1 MRDLRTPDGTPAQ
14 PAGDERGRLAR
25 LLVIA
30 LGLLGFVVVPSTGAA
45 TASAG
50 TAAGI
55 RAGTSQPGTG
65 ASTRTRSAAKSR
77 SESRGTSWG
86 MFRSASRTG
95 HAEPYAAALRPP
107 AGAPA
112 PDHDVAVPPPVARVR
127 PSQAVHAVRAE
138 RPATV
143 DAAPRGAPRGRA
155 PPAPTGF

>member
-1 MRDLRTPDGTPAQ
+1 MRDLQTRAEAPVQ

-30 LGLLGFVVVPSTGAA
+30 LGLLGFVVVPAAGTA

-55 RAGTSQPGTG
+55 RVGTSQPGTG
-65 ASTRTRSAAKSR
+65 TPTRTRTAAKTR

-95 HAEPYAAALRPP
+95 HAEPCAAVLRHP

-112 PDHDVAVPPPVARVR
+112 PDHDVAVPPPAVR
-127 PSQAVHAVRAE
+127 PRPSRAVHAVRAE
-138 RPATV
+138 RPATAG
-143 DAAPRGAPRGRA
+143 AAPRGAPRGRA
-155 PPAPTGF
+155 PPATGF